1 MSQFWG
7 QSKTMVEKSIFIIF
21 IFSFCLGC
29 FWTLKF
35 VEKSLNVICS
45 NFLVH
50 SSTIWIG
57 HLFFYKYFQHI
68 QKINVFLLNVGVFFC
83 SETQNG
89 RYWDVIVFVKVND
102 FFFLCILYLKKFDWL
117 RKQWNFYL
125 YNFVRN
131 K

>member
-68 QKINVFLLNVGVFFC
+68 QKINVFLLNVG
-83 SETQNG
+83 
-89 RYWDVIVFVKVND
+89 
-102 FFFLCILYLKKFDWL
+102 FFLFRDSKWQILGCHRVRQSKWFLLPLHPVSKKVWLIEKTLKFLLILMW
-117 RKQWNFYL
+117 
-125 YNFVRN
+125 
-131 K
+131 